1 MSVKSIAAKLLAK
14 RDVKRINE
22 WASNPIQAQSITL
35 SSLGANLS
43 KTAYGSDIGVSKVP
57 SVSDWSS
64 AVPLVDYEVL
74 RPYVERVKNG
84 EHDILYPGLPQ
95 YLCTTSGTTSGAK
108 YIPMTEHGIKAQILA
123 ARNSLLCYL
132 NETKK
137 TSFIDGKMIF
147 LQGSPV
153 METVNGIGIGR
164 LSGIVAHHVP
174 SYLQRNRMPS
184 WETNCM
190 EDWESKIDAIVEETM
205 HHDMR
210 LISGIPPWVKM
221 YFERLLE
228 KTGKATIKDVFPN
241 FSLFA
246 HGGVN
251 FEPYKGIFNSLIGA
265 EIDSIETYP
274 ASEGFIAFQ
283 DSQKEEGLLLNLDA
297 GIFYE
302 FIPMEDIHSE
312 NPRRLTLANV
322 EMGVNYAIVLNTSS
336 GLWGYLI
343 GDTVKFVSNKPFR
356 IQVTGR
362 IAHFISAFGEHV
374 IAEEVENVMTDIS
387 AQFGLVVSEF
397 HVAPEVNPSSGL
409 PYHQWFIESEAS
421 LNQEVVAELDK
432 AMCSTNK
439 YYHDLIIGKVLR
451 SLEVVIVPKG
461 TFNRY
466 MDSIGKLGGQNKL
479 PRLSNDR
486 IIADKLESYL

>member
-14 RDVKRINE
+14 RDVKRVNE
-22 WASNPIQAQSITL
+22 WASNPIQAQLITQA
-35 SSLGANLS
+35 SLCSNLS
-43 KTAYGSDIGVSKVP
+43 KTAYGSDIGISQVL
-57 SVSDWSS
+57 SVSDWPNV
-64 AVPLVDYEVL
+64 VPLVDYEVL
-74 RPYVERVKNG
+74 KPYVERVRKG
-84 EHDILYPGLPQ
+84 ELDVLFPGLPQ

-108 YIPMTEHGIKAQILA
+108 YIPMTEHGIKAQVLA

-137 TSFIDGKMIF
+137 TSFINGKMIF

-184 WETNCM
+184 WETNSM
-190 EDWESKIDAIVEETM
+190 EDWDSKIDAIVEETL

-210 LISGIPPWVKM
+210 LISGIPPWVQM

-228 KTGKATIKDVFPN
+228 KTGKATIKEIFPN

-251 FEPYKGIFNSLIGA
+251 FEPYKGIFHSLIGF

-283 DSQKEEGLLLNLDA
+283 DSQEEEGLLLNLDA

-302 FIPMEDIHSE
+302 FIPMEDVHSK
-312 NPRRLTLANV
+312 NPRRLTLAKV

-387 AQFGLVVSEF
+387 TQFGLVVSEF

-409 PYHQWFIESEAS
+409 PYHQWFIESETT
-421 LNQEVVAELDK
+421 LNQEVVNGMDR
-432 AMCSTNK
+432 AMCSMNK
-439 YYHDLIIGKVLR
+439 YYNDLIVGKVLR
-451 SLEVVIVPKG
+451 PLEVVIVPRG

-466 MDSIGKLGGQNKL
+466 MASIGKLGGQNKL
-479 PRLSNDR
+479 PRLSNER
-486 IIADKLESYL
+486 KIADRLKSYL